1 MSGHDRAELLRRR
14 ELEEQR
20 AFAAL
25 LVAAPHR
32 PLDAERAATDLGRD
46 AGREALALL
55 GIEVPERPAH
65 DPAEESSATDPLAR
79 LANRAARAGALVRRV
94 RVDPDWERGLLLPVL
109 AIADGLP
116 VVLTPGFPSARM
128 VDPRTGRAI
137 PRRVRGTVGSEGLL
151 AVDELPARARLRDL
165 VDLSGRGNRPA
176 LILVA
181 VLTLLAGGVSVL
193 LPLASG
199 LIVSRIVPDDD
210 TPRLIALVTALVLAT
225 VASAGLQIAQGHVLA
240 TVRSRSDIAVGD
252 AVWRRLLLLPAS
264 FHARYT
270 TADLADRADAIDDL
284 RQAMGAAFGSGL
296 VSIVVAVSSV
306 LVLFSAN
313 PAVGGVALAAVAVQG
328 VIVLWTQKL
337 RTAVQRRELQAV
349 ADRDGLMLQVVAAIA
364 RVRVSAAE
372 NRVFTQLARRF
383 AKLRLPQHEDG
394 ELLKRNQTVAALW
407 PVLGVLIVTVGVV
420 VTGTASTGLGT
431 YIVLTTAIA
440 QVLAATATLFAVI
453 AGLVGVLPQLERL
466 TPILTAIPETAH
478 SAALDEDLR
487 LTGAVAL
494 EHVTFRYDGDATG
507 VVLDDVSFEVDA
519 GEFVAIV
526 GPSGSGKSTI
536 LRLLL
541 GFEEAEA
548 GSVRFDGR
556 DLRQLPRQA
565 VRRRIG
571 TVLQTASLFPGSIAD
586 NISAG
591 RLLSRD
597 RIWAAA
603 EAAAVADDIRAMPM
617 GLETP
622 LVEGAASISGGQR
635 QRIVIAR
642 ALAGEP
648 DLMFFDEA
656 TSALDN
662 LAQQTVSAS
671 ISARR
676 VTRIVIAHRLSTV
689 RDADRIVVLDHGRV
703 VQNGT
708 YDELMAAPGLFRDLA
723 NRQLVG

>member
-1 MSGHDRAELLRRR
+1 MSGHDRAGLLRRR

-25 LVAAPHR
+25 MVSAPHR
-32 PLDAERAATDLGRD
+32 PLDAQRATTDLGRD
-46 AGREALALL
+46 AEREALALI
-55 GIEVPERPAH
+55 GIEVPDRPVHGSA
-65 DPAEESSATDPLAR
+65 DTSATDLLAR
-79 LANRAARAGALVRRV
+79 LAARAAGSGGLVRRV
-94 RVDPDWERGLLLPVL
+94 RVAPDWDRGLLRPVL
-109 AIADGLP
+109 AIAEGRP
-116 VVLTPGFPSARM
+116 VVLVPGFPLARM
-128 VDPRTGRAI
+128 VDPRTGRSI
-137 PRRVRGTVGSEGLL
+137 PRRARPAVEPEGLHS
-151 AVDELPARARLRDL
+151 VDDLPSRARLRDL
-165 VDLSGRGNRPA
+165 VELSGRGNRPA

-181 VLTLLAGGVSVL
+181 LLTLLAGGLSVL

-210 TPRLIALVTALVLAT
+210 TPRLVALVTALVLAT
-225 VASAGLQIAQGHVLA
+225 IASAGLQIAQGRVLA
-240 TVRSRSDIAVGD
+240 TIRSRSDIAVGD
-252 AVWRRLLLLPAS
+252 AVWRRLLLLPPS

-296 VSIVVAVSSV
+296 VSVVVALSSV

-313 PAVGGVALAAVAVQG
+313 PVVGGVALTAVAVQG
-328 VIVLWTQKL
+328 LIVLWTQKL

-349 ADRDGLMLQVVAAIA
+349 ADRDGLMLQAVAAIA
-364 RVRVSAAE
+364 RIRVSAAE

-383 AKLRLPQHEDG
+383 ADLRVPQHEDG
-394 ELLKRNQTVAALW
+394 ELLKRNQTIAALW

-420 VTGTASTGLGT
+420 ASGAGSTGLGT

-440 QVLAATATLFAVI
+440 QVLTATATLFAVA
-453 AGLVGVLPQLERL
+453 AGLVGVLPQVERL
-466 TPILTAIPETAH
+466 APILEATPETVH
-478 SAALDEDLR
+478 SGAPDGDLR
-487 LTGAVAL
+487 LSGAVSL
-494 EHVTFRYDGDATG
+494 EHVTFRYGDTASA
-507 VVLDDVSFEVDA
+507 VVLDDVSFEAAA
-519 GEFVAIV
+519 GEFVAVV

-541 GFEEAEA
+541 GFEEPEA

-556 DLRQLPRQA
+556 DLGQLPRQA

-662 LAQQTVSAS
+662 VAQQTVSAS

-689 RDADRIVVLDHGRV
+689 LGADRIIVLDHGRV

-708 YDELMAAPGLFRDLA
+708 FDELMAVPGLFRDLA
-723 NRQLVG
+723 ERQLVG